1 MSSAD
6 LRGQTING
14 YEFQSLIGKGGYG
27 LVYRARQEG
36 INREVAIK
44 MILPD
49 YAGNDAFRQRFDQ
62 EARLVATLEHPYIV
76 PLYDYWQDQQGAFL
90 VMRYLRGGSLRARLR
105 QGNPLGLTEVLHLL
119 GQAGDALATAH
130 LAGVVHRDCKPDNLL
145 LDERGNVYLS
155 DFGIA
160 KDLNLDLKLTKSGI
174 VGSPAY
180 LSPEQILRQSVT
192 PASDIYCLGI
202 TLYELLTGQHPYFG
216 TSATG
221 MFNRHVKDPMPSV
234 MTSRPAL
241 PPAVDYVIQKAT
253 AKVPA
258 QRYRTVYELREAL
271 QAVEG

>member
-1 MSSAD
+1 MTLD
-6 LRGQTING
+6 LRGKTIRG
-14 YEFQSLIGKGGYG
+14 YEFESLIGKGGYG
-27 LVYRARQEG
+27 LVYRARQIG
-36 INREVAIK
+36 VNREVAIK

-49 YAGNDAFRQRFDQ
+49 YAQNDSFRQRFDQ
-62 EARLVATLEHPYIV
+62 EARLIATLEHPYIV
-76 PLYDYWQDQQGAFL
+76 PLYDYWQDENGAFL
-90 VMRYLRGGSLRARLR
+90 VMRYFRGGTLRARLR
-105 QGNPLGLTEVLHLL
+105 QGQPLSLEEVNHLL

-130 LAGVVHRDCKPDNLL
+130 LAGIVHRDFKPDNLL

-160 KDLNLDLKLTKSGI
+160 KDMNLDLKLTKSGI

-180 LSPEQILRQSVT
+180 LSPEQIMRQGVT

-221 MFNRHVKDPMPSV
+221 MFNKHIRDPIPSV

-241 PPAVDYVIQKAT
+241 SPAVDYVIQKAT
-253 AKVPA
+253 AKVPS

-271 QAVEG
+271 QAATS